1 MIHPSKISCLPVAE
15 NLDFSIIVTTLKNHA
30 LGRFQ
35 EPSRRFQNALKTPP
49 KTLQDAPKMVQNG
62 PKRLQRRSRT
72 IHVADQREYR
82 CALVY
87 SHTATDS
94 HRQPQTA
101 IDSHRQPQTAT
112 DSHRQ
117 PQTATDSRR
126 QPQTPT
132 DSHRHP
138 QTALSQLLREAD
150 KCDRLFGVRK
160 RSYLV
165 AVHT

>member
-1 MIHPSKISCLPVAE
+1 MIHPSKIRSLPVAE

-30 LGRFQ
+30 PGRFQ
-35 EPSRRFQNALKTPP
+35 DPSRRFQNALKTPP

-101 IDSHRQPQTAT
+101 IDSHRQPQRAT
-112 DSHRQ
+112 DVLV
-117 PQTATDSRR
+117 
-126 QPQTPT
+126 
-132 DSHRHP
+132 
-138 QTALSQLLREAD
+138 LSILGGASNHEKD
-150 KCDRLFGVRK
+150 NDVDRAFCK
-160 RSYLV
+160 RLV
-165 AVHT
+165 SLCGRAHSASSFRCCCMCQCF